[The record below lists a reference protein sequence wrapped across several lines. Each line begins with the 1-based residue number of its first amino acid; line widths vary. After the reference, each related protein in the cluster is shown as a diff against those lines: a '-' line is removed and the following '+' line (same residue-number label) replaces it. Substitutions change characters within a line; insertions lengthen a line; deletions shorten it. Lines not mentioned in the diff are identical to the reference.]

1 MINPDPA
8 SDHDRMRAV
17 ARGDL
22 ASMNGIYE
30 NRHRP
35 LFRFFFR
42 LTGRQA
48 AAEDLVHEVFVRM
61 LRYRHTY
68 QADAAAAGT
77 FEAWM
82 YRIARNALADSARK
96 YRLET
101 TAAEG
106 ELESIESSRPTP
118 FDSAAKRQDLALLYR
133 ALRAL
138 PEDKR
143 EILVLARFQNLSYD
157 EIGRILGCESGTVKG
172 RVFRAM
178 KELSAIYSDLS
189 EGESIMSAL
198 KKPLARARGSVE
210 QCVTEPRLRRSG
222 FCAGGIQQ

>member
-1 MINPDPA
+1 MLNPDPA

-68 QADAAAAGT
+68 QSDTAAAGT

-96 YRLET
+96 HRLET

-106 ELESIESSRPTP
+106 ELESIESTRPTP
-118 FDSAAKRQDLALLYR
+118 FDTAAKRQDLALLYR

-189 EGESIMSAL
+189 REKTA
-198 KKPLARARGSVE
+198 
-210 QCVTEPRLRRSG
+210 
-222 FCAGGIQQ
+222 